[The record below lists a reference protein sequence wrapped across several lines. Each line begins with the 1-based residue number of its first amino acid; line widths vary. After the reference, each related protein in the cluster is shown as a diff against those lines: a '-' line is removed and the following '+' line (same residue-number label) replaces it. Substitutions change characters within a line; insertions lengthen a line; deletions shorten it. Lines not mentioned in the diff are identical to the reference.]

1 MSTTPALAGATGN
14 PIWDNLIQI
23 LDPSDQ
29 IELVMCDGN
38 VHVLKTSIP
47 ARRNL
52 RAVRALQELLTR
64 PDVGPIV
71 EQIQAFIG
79 KAQANEATGA
89 DIVATIKGTLAGT
102 LAASDEVMD
111 ALDQILMDAYGDTLP
126 SPVCDH
132 FELVEV
138 VKALAPFFA
147 RPLRGLLSGVRKD
160 VAASKGPGTP
170 TAG

>member
-14 PIWDNLIQI
+14 PIWDNLLQI

-29 IELVMCDGN
+29 IELTKCDGS

-79 KAQANEATGA
+79 KAQAKEATGA
-89 DIVATIKGTLAGT
+89 DIVATIKGTLSGT

-111 ALDQILMDAYGDTLP
+111 ALDDILKDAYGDALP
-126 SPVCDH
+126 GPACDV

-138 VKALAPFFA
+138 IKALTPFFA
-147 RPLRGLLSGVRKD
+147 RPLRGLLSGAKKD
-160 VAASKGPGTP
+160 AASKGPETP